1 MVSVAA
7 VNDAPSFTG
16 PSEIWAVEGMPYS
29 LINTDYYEMLG
40 ATMWLRQGAN
50 SSHVDKTPHPL
61 RKQFEKTCSQGVC
74 EKVWTG
80 STVDATTGRTL
91 SIRRENGIGIL
102 DPDSKDYGY
111 DTWKVQVTLRASH
124 GRLFVNER
132 FLEEVLF
139 NGDLECDL
147 ETDPSVSESG
157 CRIRLVDTGH
167 EQGKVGLYS
176 QKTSSFAEDSSCAAL
191 VEYTTVSIPQA
202 DGTLKSN
209 EQRKILGTRKVPS
222 KIVSTTSKAWGCP
235 CYSNVIFDDTG
246 HSYDAQQPG
255 NNRFKHCSK
264 SLLFN
269 NRMPLER
276 GQNVPLVGNRFIAF
290 QGSLRDISQVLAN
303 ITYLP
308 DPQFNTRI
316 PGRSSLDDLWYLD

>member
-1 MVSVAA
+1 M
-7 VNDAPSFTG
+7 
-16 PSEIWAVEGMPYS
+16 
-29 LINTDYYEMLG
+29 
-40 ATMWLRQGAN
+40 
-50 SSHVDKTPHPL
+50 PL
-61 RKQFEKTCSQGVC
+61 RVAPC
-74 EKVWTG
+74 
-80 STVDATTGRTL
+80 RY
-91 SIRRENGIGIL
+91 RENGIGIL

-308 DPQFNTRI
+308 DPQFDTRI